1 METATAETGGEQAI
15 RSQQTDGLALSDIG
29 AYFTAPAR
37 RHLAIWEELELELHV
52 SGPYVPGSCFVE
64 VCAAE
69 SMKQGTL
76 ISFDKW
82 VQQTIPDTFNIYIS
96 QDHRLKP
103 ETEYVARFLH
113 EGIAIAVSERFSF
126 FEGDNTDELF
136 VLSVK
141 ELRELTAYRKQLR
154 GCQAKLSQVEKQLR
168 EDRQERSHEREH
180 NQLNEALV
188 WELKQGIAAKNAE
201 YMKSLSD
208 MERKHRQDMEAKE
221 TALSCTRKLL
231 DVSTKNF
238 NTLKAEH
245 EALKVDHKLQQQA
258 LENVTE
264 KLHAQESTKDL
275 LRSELKS
282 VQDSRTKLASK
293 VMNVLLENDN
303 LHETVRQLTKKPVM
317 CDIGTCTED
326 DDERLDNEVN
336 NNVVV
341 TASAARELEDQ
352 VREMVARLNAAADEY
367 TKLYRKYKKQE
378 MQMARSHWATMNDQP
393 TAQFSASNPQIKP
406 ARVTPAVPKEFA
418 TKKVSVSVPSIAE
431 LKDIEMAR
439 FPTMGDLS
447 CSLPDA
453 SNPAC
458 QECPPTMAGAATSTT
473 TKTASFAN
481 SSHHA
486 GARPKQ
492 STNFAVTFDSRHGG
506 TVTAPVCTKSRKVT
520 APTWRKT
527 PRISLMSKSSRL
539 VTQSSRHGWNAP
551 GGLQPCRLV
560 PYYMPP
566 YGYGEPMTTV
576 CRDLR
581 QQDAA
586 AQTDGTTTADSAAQV
601 EAAAP
606 ETSGVPEEE
615 ATSDLDSAY
624 VAIEMPE
631 ANSESTQPASTE
643 SATEACVLCTEE
655 VYDLEEHLRAVHKQQ
670 PCPVCN
676 CLFETT
682 LPSTYLENHIEDHF
696 FPLLPC
702 E

>member
-1 METATAETGGEQAI
+1 METATEETGGEQTVH
-15 RSQQTDGLALSDIG
+15 SQQTDGFALSDIG
-29 AYFTAPAR
+29 AYFSAPAK
-37 RHLAIWEELELELHV
+37 RHFATWEELELELHV
-52 SGPYVPGSCFVE
+52 SGPYVPGSCFIE
-64 VCAAE
+64 VCSAE

-82 VQQTIPDTFNIYIS
+82 VQQTVPDTFNIYIS

-113 EGIAIAVSERFSF
+113 EGIAIAVSESFSF

-141 ELRELTAYRKQLR
+141 ELRELTAHRKQLR

-168 EDRQERSHEREH
+168 EERQERSHEREH

-245 EALKVDHKLQQQA
+245 EALTVDHKLQQEA
-258 LENVTE
+258 LENVQE
-264 KLHAQESTKDL
+264 KLYAQESTKDL
-275 LRSELKS
+275 LRTELKS
-282 VQDSRTKLASK
+282 LRESRAKFALRVVN
-293 VMNVLLENDN
+293 VMTENDS
-303 LHETVRQLTKKPVM
+303 LKEIIQKLSQKPAM
-317 CDIGTCTED
+317 SDIGTCTED

-341 TASAARELEDQ
+341 TASAAKELEDQ
-352 VREMVARLNAAADEY
+352 VREMVARLSAAADEY

-378 MQMARSHWATMNDQP
+378 MLMASCHCATMNDQR
-393 TAQFSASNPQIKP
+393 TAQFSASNPQITP
-406 ARVTPAVPKEFA
+406 ARVTPVVPKEFA
-418 TKKVSVSVPSIAE
+418 TRKVSVSVPSIAE
-431 LKDIEMAR
+431 LKEIEMSR
-439 FPTMGDLS
+439 FPTLVDLS
-447 CSLPDA
+447 CSLPGV
-453 SNPAC
+453 SNPTC
-458 QECPPTMAGAATSTT
+458 QECPPTMVGAATSTT
-473 TKTASFAN
+473 TKTASFAS
-481 SSHHA
+481 SSHRD
-486 GARPKQ
+486 GARPKET
-492 STNFAVTFDSRHGG
+492 TNFAVIFDSQHGSIA
-506 TVTAPVCTKSRKVT
+506 APVCTKSRKVT
-520 APTWRKT
+520 APTWRRT
-527 PRISLMSKSSRL
+527 PRISPMSRSSRL
-539 VTQSSRHGWNAP
+539 VTQSSRHGWNVP
-551 GGLQPCRLV
+551 CGLQPCGLL
-560 PYYMPP
+560 PYGVPP
-566 YGYGEPMTTV
+566 YGFGGPMMSSR
-576 CRDLR
+576 RDQCL
-581 QQDAA
+581 QDAA

-601 EAAAP
+601 EATAP
-606 ETSGVPEEE
+606 AIAGMPEEE
-615 ATSDLDSAY
+615 AAVDLDSAY

-631 ANSESTQPASTE
+631 ANSESTQPASAE
-643 SATEACVLCTEE
+643 PATETCVLCTEE
-655 VYDLEEHLRAVHKQQ
+655 VYDLEQHLRAIHKQQ

-696 FPLLPC
+696 VPPFSF